1 MSSAA
6 AVIEASERINEV
18 HIEGLVSRQLLL
30 NLELSLIVIILV
42 VLWQNGFFFTYR
54 RLCWK

>member
-42 VLWQNGFFFTYR
+42 VL
-54 RLCWK
+54 